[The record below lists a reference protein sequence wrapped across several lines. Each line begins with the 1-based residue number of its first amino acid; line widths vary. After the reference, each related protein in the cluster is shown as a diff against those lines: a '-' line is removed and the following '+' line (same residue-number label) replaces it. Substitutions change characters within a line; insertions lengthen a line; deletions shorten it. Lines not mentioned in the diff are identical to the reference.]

1 MDVNSL
7 PKTVTR
13 QRRDCDLDPGPSA
26 PESSTLPSHPSAC
39 LVTVFRSPF
48 YSASGREAEH
58 CDEHV
63 CLSVCLFARVS
74 CTQLFIPP
82 ARPDKTVLSA
92 SRRAVWIESRDSLA
106 QSEPRRL
113 YILCWREHSRR
124 KLSPTLATPTILALT
139 TLVAQCELSR
149 R

>member
-1 MDVNSL
+1 MGVNSL

-13 QRRDCDLDPGPSA
+13 QRRDCDLDPNIW
-26 PESSTLPSHPSAC
+26 SSTLPSHPSAC
-39 LVTVFRSPF
+39 LVTVLRF

-74 CTQLFIPP
+74 CTQFIPP